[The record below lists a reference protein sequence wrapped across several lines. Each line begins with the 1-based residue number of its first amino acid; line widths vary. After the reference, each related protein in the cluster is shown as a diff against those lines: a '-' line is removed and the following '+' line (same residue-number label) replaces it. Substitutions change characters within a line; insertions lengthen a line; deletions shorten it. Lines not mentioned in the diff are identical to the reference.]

1 MLGTKRLPSCLSGE
15 APEGFEPEKR
25 PATEG
30 IDCVK
35 TGATRETDT
44 VKIQSRLKQIQFG
57 KNTTGYDN
65 YVAAVPKRKRTMPID
80 KHPRTPDPYEIQSKR
95 QFDGKIRVWR
105 RGLHLWDNHG
115 DAAFSSSSGVP
126 LGSLDAIVNQSKK
139 RLELTSKPSLPCT
152 TRREIDTAAAANIQ
166 QYDGYDGEDMVGVSF
181 GPSRLHTGTQPMMG
195 QEAFVSNQKIIGNGG
210 DENDFATHMDVTTSS
225 TTVPASCDIFCDGEA
240 GGKEIYSS
248 IPVLGDAVEVLRA
261 VGNDNDDDGSDDDD
275 VL

>member
-1 MLGTKRLPSCLSGE
+1 MIGTKRLPSCLSGE
-15 APEGFEPEKR
+15 APEGYESNKR
-25 PATEG
+25 SVVEG

-95 QFDGKIRVWR
+95 QFDGKIKVWR

-115 DAAFSSSSGVP
+115 DAAFTSSSSGVP
-126 LGSLDAIVNQSKK
+126 VGSLDAIVNESKK
-139 RLELTSKPSLPCT
+139 RLELTSKPSLPCAG
-152 TRREIDTAAAANIQ
+152 TAAAAADIQ
-166 QYDGYDGEDMVGVSF
+166 QYDGYDGEDMVGASF
-181 GPSRLHTGTQPMMG
+181 RSSSVHHGTQEIVG
-195 QEAFVSNQKIIGNGG
+195 QGGMDPNQKLSGNDG
-210 DENDFATHMDVTTSS
+210 DENDMTTHMDVTIPTTSD
-225 TTVPASCDIFCDGEA
+225 VFCEGKA
-240 GGKEIYSS
+240 GGKEMSTTMN
-248 IPVLGDAVEVLRA
+248 VLGDAVEVLRA
-261 VGNDNDDDGSDDDD
+261 VGNDHSGDGGGDGDDDDDD